1 MDMVIRKRL
10 AIVLAAKGLNLKQ
23 ARFAAALD
31 QTSVR
36 DGIKRKLEFFEYLEI
51 LCESLGVSWEWL
63 RFGNGEMETPEKPS
77 PQPQAPN
84 QAPAPKTTAIYRPRF
99 VAAMEASYRLIGG
112 SDRQASTLAA
122 IVLSVAQ
129 GRKAHD
135 TAPAP
140 QASVIDRT
148 RLVAAMEAS
157 YRLIGAPDSQAS
169 TLAALV
175 LSVAQ
180 GRKAPDT
187 GGAFEDQSHDLPG
200 LLIHLS
206 DRE

>member
-1 MDMVIRKRL
+1 MAQVWQR
-10 AIVLAAKGLNLKQ
+10 
-23 ARFAAALD
+23 
-31 QTSVR
+31 R
-36 DGIKRKLEFFEYLEI
+36 DGDTGKAE
-51 LCESLGVSWEWL
+51 
-63 RFGNGEMETPEKPS
+63 
-77 PQPQAPN
+77 
-84 QAPAPKTTAIYRPRF
+84 PAATSAIYRPRF

-122 IVLSVAQ
+122 LVLSVAQ

-135 TAPAP
+135 TAQAP

-180 GRKAPDT
+180 GRKAHDT

>member
-10 AIVLAAKGLNLKQ
+10 AIVLAAKRLNLKQ
-23 ARFAAALD
+23 ARLVAGLD
-31 QTSVR
+31 QTSAR
-36 DGIKRKLEFFEYLEI
+36 DGIKRKLEAFECLE
-51 LCESLGVSWEWL
+51 LLGESLGISWEWL
-63 RFGNGEMETPEKPS
+63 RFGNGEMDTPEKPS
-77 PQPQAPN
+77 PQPQTAN
-84 QAPAPKTTAIYRPRF
+84 QAPAPNTTAIYRPRF

-112 SDRQASTLAA
+112 SHSQASTLTAL
-122 IVLSVAQ
+122 VLSVAQ

-135 TAPAP
+135 KAPAP
-140 QASVIDRT
+140 KVTVIDRI
-148 RLVAAMEAS
+148 RLVGAMEAS

-180 GRKAPDT
+180 GRKAHDT
-187 GGAFEDQSHDLPG
+187 GGAYEDQLHDLPG

>member
-1 MDMVIRKRL
+1 MGRAANGHGYSQETSDRAHLQR
-10 AIVLAAKGLNLKQ
+10 AEPERGWLAAG
-23 ARFAAALD
+23 LD
-31 QTSVR
+31 QTSAR
-36 DGIKRKLEFFEYLEI
+36 DGIKRKLECFEYLEK
-51 LCESLGVSWEWL
+51 LCERGGISWEWL
-63 RFGNGEMETPEKPS
+63 RFGNGEMETSEKPS

-112 SDRQASTLAA
+112 SDSQASTLAA
-122 IVLSVAQ
+122 LVLSVAQ

-180 GRKAPDT
+180 GRKAHDT
-187 GGAFEDQSHDLPG
+187 GV
-200 LLIHLS
+200 LLRTSRTTCLGC
-206 DRE
+206 